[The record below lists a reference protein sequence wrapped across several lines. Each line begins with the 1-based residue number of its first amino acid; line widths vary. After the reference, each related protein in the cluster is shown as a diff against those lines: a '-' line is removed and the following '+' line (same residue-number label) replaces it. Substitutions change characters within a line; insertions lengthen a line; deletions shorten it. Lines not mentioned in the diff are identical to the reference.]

1 MTLSVYPIPYELGC
15 KSFPSNFPTLH
26 IILNINPQLKFCHI
40 IATTFQPNDLRKFQL
55 CVKFAMQ
62 PNLLPILFVF
72 QWKKMFASRYLLH
85 QNWLK
90 GKCSVRTF
98 EGHTQGTHQSVYFA
112 LKFMSDFVTNNM
124 VSPGTHVVR
133 NHQSQ
138 SRTIGSQTSTEIP
151 Y

>member
-1 MTLSVYPIPYELGC
+1 MPLSVYPIPYELGC
-15 KSFPSNFPTLH
+15 KSYPSNFPTLH

-40 IATTFQPNDLRKFQL
+40 IATTFQPNDLRKFQP
-55 CVKFAMQ
+55 CMKFAMQ

-112 LKFMSDFVTNNM
+112 LIFISDLLRIIM
-124 VSPGTHVVR
+124 VSPGTHLVKR
-133 NHQSQ
+133 HESHFRTSESQ
-138 SRTIGSQTSTEIP
+138 LKKQVQN
-151 Y
+151 